1 MGDCWGTPT
10 HPWQGGGRNG
20 GAGAGAPVLLR
31 RDGQLP
37 SPTFAQG
44 RRTTLLVDSRDR
56 DYDKYPTPSR
66 YVVKLPETLHNVTNA
81 VLISAELPA
90 TYYVFAASKGNTT
103 IKVTVSGVTKDV
115 TVPDG
120 NYTFTTMAAALKA
133 ALEAQFAGV
142 TFAVTFDPAT
152 FKCRMAATPTSTAWS
167 IDCTGV
173 TGYTQWGLG
182 YFLGLTRDAVT
193 TSTSGV
199 IQASTV
205 ANMNPEMYFLIDIEE
220 LNAVSEAAMYAG
232 GGSRGCFAKV
242 PLMQPTFEY
251 SFYDKTLVCN
261 DLRPPRAR
269 LEKLTV
275 SIRFHDGTLVD
286 FHDAEHSMTLELTC
300 TNTRFD

>member
-10 HPWQGGGRNG
+10 HPWQGGGKSGG
-20 GAGAGAPVLLR
+20 GAPLLLR

-37 SPTFAQG
+37 SPAFAQG
-44 RRTTLLVDSRDR
+44 RRTTLLIDSRDR
-56 DYDKYPTPSR
+56 DYAKYPTPSR

-81 VLISAELPA
+81 VLISAEMPA
-90 TYYVFAASKGNTT
+90 TYYVFAASKGNTS
-103 IKVTVSGVTKDV
+103 IKVTVSGVTATV

-120 NYTFTTMAAALKA
+120 NYTFTTMAAALKS
-133 ALEAQFAGV
+133 ALDTAFTAAGV
-142 TFAVTFDPAT
+142 TFAVTFDAAT
-152 FKCRMAATPTSTAWS
+152 FKCSLAATPSSTSWS

-173 TGYTQWGLG
+173 TGFTHWGLG
-182 YFLGLTRDAVT
+182 YFLGLARDAVT
-193 TSTSGV
+193 SSVGGV
-199 IQASTV
+199 IRASTV

-232 GGSRGCFAKV
+232 GGARGCFAKV

-261 DLRPPRAR
+261 DIRPPRAR
-269 LEKLTV
+269 LDKLTV

-300 TNTRFD
+300 TTTRFD